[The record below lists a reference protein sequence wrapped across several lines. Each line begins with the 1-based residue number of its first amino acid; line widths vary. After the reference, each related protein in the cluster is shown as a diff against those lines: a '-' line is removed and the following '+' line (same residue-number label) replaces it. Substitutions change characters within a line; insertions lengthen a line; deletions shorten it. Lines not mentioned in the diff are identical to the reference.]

1 MPNPVYLIS
10 FAWWSPAFYNFNEAS
25 ITNVP
30 NTQIIQ
36 VLWKHVLGFS
46 PSAIKWYIFFPTKSR
61 HICHQKRWKK
71 IVLICLSTIPVY
83 KVWGDL
89 WSVCG
94 GTRVVLWQCSS
105 CTFTLTNSSAAVL
118 IDLTTWQMPDTKAQ
132 QTRSDLPSLSC
143 CTSSSPPPPL
153 FLSSIPLEPL
163 QSLPLFIF
171 LFEPGMKPRWSI

>member
-1 MPNPVYLIS
+1 MSNPVHFIL
-10 FAWWSPAFYNFNEAS
+10 FAWWSPAFYNFDEAS

-30 NTQIIQ
+30 QN
-36 VLWKHVLGFS
+36 HV
-46 PSAIKWYIFFPTKSR
+46 
-61 HICHQKRWKK
+61 ICHQKRWKK
-71 IVLICLSTIPVY
+71 IVLICLSTIPAY
-83 KVWGDL
+83 KGLTCEACVR
-89 WSVCG
+89 
-94 GTRVVLWQCSS
+94 TRVVLWQCSS
-105 CTFTLTNSSAAVL
+105 CTFILTKSSAAVL